1 MITKLTRLSSWLHKN
16 NYGNEAVSAALLCV
30 KFAANC
36 QKPFSA
42 PSFLGSQGLA
52 SGARGSEVG
61 YIQTLLTEAGYPLQ
75 NFGIDCI
82 FGPETEG
89 AIKRFQADNELE
101 ESGTINEINIALL
114 KTVAPLA
121 ANIDLTEQMMP
132 PDAEEGAQAEAPV
145 SGDIFEASNGDK
157 VFPLRPNEPT
167 HLVVFYHGITGQGPV
182 LEQLGSVGTGTTF
195 LIPNGSGQSYSQA
208 KATIAEI
215 ENNHGVE
222 IISKSLG
229 GWSAGSKGFVNA
241 IGKDEFERLMLADP
255 SPNNAIMQNPPSGVY
270 MEYNPNNWTGQYAGL
285 GRILPELARK
295 IEANNGTAIESAEG
309 HTIILKSIL
318 DKLK

>member
-1 MITKLTRLSSWLHKN
+1 M
-16 NYGNEAVSAALLCV
+16 
-30 KFAANC
+30 
-36 QKPFSA
+36 
-42 PSFLGSQGLA
+42 
-52 SGARGSEVG
+52 
-61 YIQTLLTEAGYPLQ
+61 YIWPR
-75 NFGIDCI
+75 NRR
-82 FGPETEG
+82 
-89 AIKRFQADNELE
+89 RFRADNELE